1 MSSPRLDEDPFC
13 FDFTD
18 EFLAEFG
25 FSTAGGIATT
35 TGVPG
40 DDDSDVEA
48 PSFSFGSYSHE
59 FDNASFT
66 FSVESYVGDTRY
78 RPRKKRRSNRQYR
91 KKSTVKNSCWY
102 REFLLPGTTRDMT
115 NELSTS
121 DRFGEF
127 RSYFRMPLS
136 KVEELTDYFI
146 IRGYL
151 KPARSLKRRSE
162 FRERSE
168 LFIMTALYRLGTGA
182 SFRTCRALCHIST
195 SEVQL
200 FFDTFLQGMHE
211 MRE

>member
-1 MSSPRLDEDPFC
+1 MQQIELFVSPEYPNKPRGTFNSLTQPSFYHPRMSSPRLDEDPFC

-66 FSVESYVGDTRY
+66 FSVESYVGDTRH
-78 RPRKKRRSNRQYR
+78 RRKKRRSNRQYR

-102 REFLLPGTTRDMT
+102 REFLMPGTTRDMT

-127 RSYFRMPLS
+127 
-136 KVEELTDYFI
+136 
-146 IRGYL
+146 
-151 KPARSLKRRSE
+151 
-162 FRERSE
+162 
-168 LFIMTALYRLGTGA
+168 
-182 SFRTCRALCHIST
+182 
-195 SEVQL
+195 
-200 FFDTFLQGMHE
+200 
-211 MRE
+211 